1 MTMMNTVMDQVARMD
16 SAELNRVVDAVK
28 LRRTFI
34 AKESARGLFIG
45 DVVSFESKRG
55 QTVCGKVTKVNQKT
69 VVVDAGMRGKWKVT
83 ASMLS
88 LAPYGVVA

>member
-28 LRRTFI
+28 MRRTFI

-45 DVVSFESKRG
+45 DTVSFESKRG

-83 ASMLS
+83 ASMLT
-88 LAPYGVVA
+88 LAPYGEIA

>member
-45 DVVSFESKRG
+45 DAVSFESKRG
-55 QTVCGKVTKVNQKT
+55 QTVEGTVTKVNTKT
-69 VVVDAGMRGKWKVT
+69 VVVDTVTAGRWKVT
-83 ASMLS
+83 ASMLTL
-88 LAPYGVVA
+88 LAA